1 MADILKPLPGP
12 QDYTSIYSD
21 LSYSKGPKVLYGDP
35 DVFQV
40 ILNDG
45 QTDSDDEW
53 GQTEEIALR
62 MMTDELTNLH
72 KSVFGWS
79 TILGLAD
86 QVQILVNYF
95 VGLQSSNFLNPQNA
109 ILTIGNTQLASGS
122 LLLSTGTSFSPTLL
136 SMNGGTFTIA
146 PDPTTGVAGS
156 IIIGTTNGTPNV
168 TMEMIPSSTSPT
180 FTISVTSATT
190 TGVYTFTPGSFSLS
204 GVAFYANS
212 GTFGTLTG
220 GVMTGT
226 SLFLAGNLTFPTST
240 SGSNPL
246 SNYITGTAGGTA
258 DMGDT
263 LTLTSNNIELIL
275 KTKTP
280 VVPYA
285 TTSVLFYSV
294 SAVSPYPITLILNSY
309 VNILQ
314 DLTLATNLN
323 STSGIINFLDAPN
336 TSTLTVFNDE
346 VDVRWLITGAK
357 ILDFGGNIRGGGY
370 GVRLWANGDYGPTP
384 NITGIEFSGITSGQ
398 TIDMSMIFGVV
409 AIGGSSPQYGLIL
422 NTVASSIST
431 SFIVQN
437 MPFYVFN
444 STTPTNYVCIDNT
457 AGISTG
463 QNSIKW
469 KTYNIT
475 PGGSTYTWPVDV
487 SSIHTVN
494 VPIASETSDNTNTTW
509 GVTVLVGQ
517 TIGSTVF
524 QWAPGDNTYNFAY
537 GFSAGTMTVS
547 ITIPIGSNLTPV
559 LGPISYVR
567 IVRHYSA
574 TTI

>member
-21 LSYSKGPKVLYGDP
+21 INYSKGPKVLYGDP
-35 DVFQV
+35 SVFQV
-40 ILNDG
+40 ILNDA

-53 GQTEEIALR
+53 GGTEEIALR

-86 QVQILVNYF
+86 EMQILVNYF

-136 SMNGGTFTIA
+136 SMNGGSFTIA

-180 FTISVTSATT
+180 FTISVTSAST

-204 GVAFYANS
+204 GVAFYATS
-212 GTFGTLTG
+212 GTFGILTG

-226 SLFLAGNLTFPTST
+226 SLSLTSNLTFPTST

-246 SNYITGTAGGTA
+246 SNYIIGTAGGTA

-263 LTLTSNNIELIL
+263 LTLTSNNIELLI

-294 SAVSPYPITLILNSY
+294 SAISITLILNSY

-314 DLTLATNLN
+314 DLTLSTNLN
-323 STSGIINFLDAPN
+323 STSGIINFLAAPN
-336 TSTLTVFNDE
+336 TSTLTVFNDG

-357 ILDFGGNIRGGGY
+357 IFDFGGTIRGGGY
-370 GVRLWANGDYGPTP
+370 GVRLWANGDYGVTS

-398 TIDMSMIFGVV
+398 TIDMSMTFGTVMS
-409 AIGGSSPQYGLIL
+409 GSVYGLIL
-422 NTVASSIST
+422 NTVAASVST
-431 SFIVQN
+431 GFIINN
-437 MPFYVFN
+437 MPFYLN
-444 STTPTNYVCIDNT
+444 NATTPTNNISLDTNF
-457 AGISTG
+457 GISTG

-469 KTYNIT
+469 KTVTFTGVSWN
-475 PGGSTYTWPVDV
+475 YTLSPNMAYVDL
-487 SSIHTVN
+487 
-494 VPIASETSDNTNTTW
+494 TSLGLTAL
-509 GVTVLVGQ
+509 GVTVLSIE
-517 TIGSTVF
+517 T
-524 QWAPGDNTYNFAY
+524 
-537 GFSAGTMTVS
+537 TVS
-547 ITIPIGSNLTPV
+547 VPALNVIYTPGADTYYTEYDTTSKDLLFNKTTGSSSV
-559 LGPISYVR
+559 ISANTVNVSV
-567 IVRHYSA
+567 IVFYTQA
-574 TTI
+574 